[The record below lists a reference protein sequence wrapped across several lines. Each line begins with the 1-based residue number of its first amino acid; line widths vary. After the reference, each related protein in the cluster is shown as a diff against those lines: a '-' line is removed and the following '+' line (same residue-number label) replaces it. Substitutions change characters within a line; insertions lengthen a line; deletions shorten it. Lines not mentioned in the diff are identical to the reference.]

1 VTSATA
7 AVTSVREAQR
17 AGPAPPAALWRRAL
31 AEAVGTA
38 LLMTAIVGSGIAA
51 TRLTP
56 GDTGLQLAYNSATVA
71 VALAVIIAVFAPLSG
86 AHLNPAVTLVGW
98 LSARRARGTAATA
111 GAYLA
116 AQFAGAVAG
125 AALGNAMFEL
135 PAVAVSATARDGAG
149 QWLGEV
155 VATAGLVLVI
165 GALTRTGATRAI
177 PLAVGGWIGAAFW
190 FTASTSFANPAVTVG
205 RMLTD
210 SFSGIAPASAPGF
223 IAAQLAG
230 AGIGA
235 GLVSLLWPARERL

>member
-7 AVTSVREAQR
+7 AVTSVREAER

-56 GDTGLQLAYNSATVA
+56 ADTGLQLAYNSATVA

-98 LSARRARGTAATA
+98 LSARRAPGAASAAGT
-111 GAYLA
+111 YLA
-116 AQFAGAVAG
+116 AQLTGAVAG
-125 AALGNAMFEL
+125 AALGNAMYEL
-135 PAVAVSATARDGAG
+135 PAVEVSATARDGAG
-149 QWLGEV
+149 LWLGEV

-210 SFSGIAPASAPGF
+210 SFAGIAPASAPWF

-230 AGIGA
+230 AAVGA
-235 GLVSLLWPARERL
+235 GLVSLLWPARKLQ